1 MKFITIALVAFAA
14 ALSALGASSPAATQ
28 SWVRNYVATNTAND
42 TSTGFNVSPI
52 SAPVTNELG
61 EAETITLTFGN
72 CRNAAMVVEDSTV
85 AGMTNGT
92 LFARVGNYAYR
103 NAANSACTDFSG
115 ANDTFGSVATGGRLV
130 VSTNGVEV
138 VTNAVYSATNEVWM
152 VRYVAQVGANVYQS
166 VRVKPGVHLFRSAT
180 TDGAFT
186 MRECLVTDATRARL
200 VAPRTSFILCLTS
213 LLCQSAYAATP
224 GEKIPDHD
232 EQGDGFV
239 RHWWTRH
246 QYTDSTEAKHIVV
259 DKVSITSA
267 SGAEVS
273 YELDVVLLDIPQG
286 VDFCSIA
293 DYATVSTEEEIN
305 AAIEAAVGRNRAI
318 QLKRS
323 SEWHEHLAAKLE
335 QVNAIID
342 SVNDVTCPETGYDD
356 EELPPEPIPP
366 DEHVCKFFEGHC
378 GAWTCVEC
386 HTWYESVEDD
396 PDHPAE
402 HSFAAT
408 EDGGACQI
416 CTICKSRPDKMELH
430 GGWHDAVTISGVGR
444 VVVEFHVCVCDCERF
459 VLSHGPKSQT
469 IRFVESLRNPNT
481 CWEVWECL
489 RCGETVEPDNYEI
502 VDDQHDGGYTI
513 SAGGHN
519 ELHDSKYSA
528 VTVENPHTGEDVD
541 VCRCTYTC
549 HHFRNFV
556 DLGCGAA
563 RTEDFEHLPKAE
575 AALATRPLDETYH
588 EIAVPC
594 GNGFISWN
602 NTTNWCGYTFNTNEE
617 HRIGFSEVIPWDDP
631 DYPATRTHHAFLKVC
646 GHRNMS
652 EELKID
658 PRNHEC
664 GMEIVTNQTHAFI
677 GASSYGDPD
686 ATTHAVS
693 NYCYKCNGT
702 FLAYPDGREQHVP
715 TKGAATYSYVDMAS
729 HIVTNVCA
737 RCDATYVVGDGLEPH
752 EPEYRDGEIVR
763 SCAYLTETEHVV
775 SNCCRKCESWF
786 LAGIEDHVPMYE
798 SPAPEDEYVRCKPLA
813 DWTHETFVPCERCMK
828 PTTNGLEYV
837 WIMLGTNECSKAWRL
852 GEATNSADVVYCEFE
867 RHGCDNSTSTNHA
880 WNAENDLFHWC
891 ENGGGHLNGGHIYPE
906 YVAGAKC
913 TVCGHEYVPPPPSCE
928 HCECTEP
935 RGQNYICTSWD
946 HELQRCRCNHCDN
959 MAEGYDDGE
968 LCYCERALVV
978 DNITYWLTKRSGGKA
993 EILSFFGDDG
1003 RADGDVVIPDSVEK
1017 DGARY
1022 TVTTICENMDAA
1034 DIDEGSLI
1042 TSISAGE
1049 NLTSIENG
1057 GLHGHFQMASAS
1069 FPGVTTIGDNAFLGC
1084 TALTNVFIP
1093 AVTSVGEFAF
1103 KYDHSIRSMECPE
1116 MVTIGTNAFGYSWG
1130 ITNACFPKATHIAP
1144 GAFDSAGKI
1153 HLHLGQ
1159 TVVTCETEAENFA
1172 AIHFPSNKTLNG
1184 VVYPAESIY
1193 FGGGHVPIVWEVPA
1207 Q

>member
-1 MKFITIALVAFAA
+1 MKRFAA
-14 ALSALGASSPAATQ
+14 AALVLHFSLFALHSPAASPAATQ
-28 SWVRNYVATNTAND
+28 SWVKNYVSTAGVGRVAID
-42 TSTGFNVSPI
+42 VSP
-52 SAPVTNELG
+52 VEFHVVNDEG
-61 EAETITLTFGN
+61 EAETVTFTFE
-72 CRNAAMVVEDSTV
+72 RADRRAMRVEDSNV
-85 AGMTNGT
+85 SGMTNGT
-92 LFARVGNYAYR
+92 LFAENGEYAYV
-103 NAANSACTDFSG
+103 NTDNSACTGFSG
-115 ANDTFGSVATGGRLV
+115 AMERVGWMMLGGHYEYT
-130 VSTNGVEV
+130 TNGAEIAS
-138 VTNAVYSATNEVWM
+138 NIVYFASNEVRELRFVLD
-152 VRYVAQVGANVYQS
+152 VRGEV
-166 VRVKPGVHLFRSAT
+166 
-180 TDGAFT
+180 FT
-186 MRECLVTDATRARL
+186 SRL
-200 VAPRTSFILCLTS
+200 MKN
-213 LLCQSAYAATP
+213 
-224 GEKIPDHD
+224 G
-232 EQGDGFV
+232 
-239 RHWWTRH
+239 RH
-246 QYTDSTEAKHIVV
+246 KC
-259 DKVSITSA
+259 TSA
-267 SGAEVS
+267 SNPSRTFFLRSCTITDREWTALATPRASFCLWRLLVPAAVAAVAGEKEVYKSERVGDWVYDYWRQHSYTDAAEASLSVRCGEVTVS
-273 YELDVVLLDIPQG
+273 SGGQAKVFDLSDVWLLRIEAG
-286 VDFCSIA
+286 VDFCDLKDSQSLTEDELYDVVKERFGPGRA
-293 DYATVSTEEEIN
+293 VQMKSST
-305 AAIEAAVGRNRAI
+305 AWTDLLGKLIEAAELERDILGSECPTEGRDERFEPLYEPHTCGDWVGECGNWRCGYAACTNVVAAVEGDSDHPADHDFRITEEGGSCAI
-318 QLKRS
+318 C
-323 SEWHEHLAAKLE
+323 
-335 QVNAIID
+335 V
-342 SVNDVTCPETGYDD
+342 
-356 EELPPEPIPP
+356 
-366 DEHVCKFFEGHC
+366 HC
-378 GAWTCVEC
+378 GARP
-386 HTWYESVEDD
+386 EDEEQ
-396 PDHPAE
+396 H
-402 HSFAAT
+402 H
-408 EDGGACQI
+408 
-416 CTICKSRPDKMELH
+416 
-430 GGWHDAVTISGVGR
+430 GWHDGVTASGVGR
-444 VVVEFHVCVCDCERF
+444 IVLESHVCACACGKF
-459 VLSHGPKSQT
+459 VLPHQPKAQT
-469 IRFVESLRNPNT
+469 VRFVEDLRNPNT

-489 RCGETVEPDNYEI
+489 RCGEVMEPDSYDS
-502 VDDQHDGGYTI
+502 VDGLHDGGYTI

-519 ELHDSKYSA
+519 EAHNGKYTA
-528 VTVENPHTGEDVD
+528 VTVENPHTGEAVD

-549 HHFRNFV
+549 RHFRNLV
-556 DLGCGAA
+556 DLGCGAV
-563 RTEDFEHLPKAE
+563 RTEDFEHLPKEE

-602 NTTNWCGYTFNTNEE
+602 NTTNWCGYTFYTNEE
-617 HRIGFSEVIPWDDP
+617 HRIGFSEVLPWDDP

-737 RCDATYVVGDGLEPH
+737 RCDATYVVDDGLEPH

-775 SNCCRKCESWF
+775 SNYCRKCESWF
-786 LAGIEDHVPMYE
+786 LAEIEEHVPKYE
-798 SPAPEDEYVRCKPLA
+798 NPAPEDEYVRCKPLA

-928 HCECTEP
+928 YCECTEP

-946 HELQRCRCNHCDN
+946 HELQRCNCNHCDN

-968 LCYCERALVV
+968 LCYCERSLVV

-993 EILSFFGDDG
+993 EILRFYGDDG
-1003 RADGDVVIPDSVEK
+1003 RAEGDVVIPDSVEK
-1017 DGARY
+1017 DGAKY
-1022 TVTTICENMDAA
+1022 TVTTICEDRHAA
-1034 DIDEGSLI
+1034 DIDEDSLI

-1049 NLTSIENG
+1049 NLTSIEKG

-1144 GAFDSAGKI
+1144 GAFDSAGEI

-1159 TVVTCETEAENFA
+1159 TVVTCETGAENFA

-1193 FGGGHVPIVWEVPA
+1193 FGGGYVPIVWEAPA